1 MRVLALNAY
10 HGGSHAAFLD
20 GWAARSR
27 HDLTVL
33 TLPAHHWKWR
43 MRHAAETFATQAAA
57 LDGTFDAVWC
67 TSMLDLAAFRGLAPA
82 SIAAL
87 PCHLYFHEN
96 QLTYPTRDTDGSL
109 ASRDHHFAVTHATS
123 ALAALRSG
131 GTVSF
136 NSAFHRD
143 GFVVALRKLLSKMPG
158 RELVHSADWLQ
169 EAAAVL
175 PPGVDVPP
183 RPAGPRASGPLR
195 VLWAARWEHDKD
207 PDAFFA
213 AVRKLVKRGADLR
226 ISVRGESFEQVP
238 ECFAIARERF
248 AKIIDDWGY
257 AENRSDYHA
266 SLHQADVFV
275 STARHEFFGL
285 AAIEAV
291 MAGCFPVL
299 PHRLAYPGVFGEDR
313 HRGDDTYYYGGTPET
328 LADRLAELAADPEG
342 SVRPVPEVVA
352 RYAWPTAAARF
363 DDAVAGC

>member
-1 MRVLALNAY
+1 MQLLALNPY
-10 HGGSHAAFLD
+10 QGGSHAAFLD
-20 GWAARSR
+20 GWRAHSR
-27 HDLTVL
+27 HAIVPL

-43 MRHAAETFATQAAA
+43 MRHAAETLATRAVA
-57 LDGTFDAVWC
+57 LDDAFDAVWC

-82 SIAAL
+82 TLAAL

-131 GTVSF
+131 GSVAF

-143 GFVVALRKLLSKMPG
+143 GFVTQLRKLLRKMPG
-158 RELVHSADWLQ
+158 RELVHAADWLE
-169 EAAAVL
+169 EAAQVR
-175 PPGVDVPP
+175 PPGIDVPP
-183 RPAGPRASGPLR
+183 RAPGGRVPGPLR
-195 VLWAARWEHDKD
+195 ILWAARWEHDKD

-213 AVRKLVKRGADLR
+213 ALRKLKKRGVDFR
-226 ISVRGESFEQVP
+226 VSVRGESFEQVP

-248 AKIIDDWGY
+248 AEHIDDWGY
-257 AENRSDYHA
+257 AADRADYVA
-266 SLHQADVFV
+266 TLHRCDVFV

-291 MAGCFPVL
+291 AAGCFPVL

-313 HRGDDTYYYGGTPET
+313 RFYYGGTPDT
-328 LADRLAELAADPEG
+328 LADRLAQLAAQLEG
-342 SVRPVPEVVA
+342 GSPAPVPEAVA
-352 RYAWPTAAARF
+352 HHAWPTAAAAL
-363 DDAVAGC
+363 DDGVAASTAQI